1 MEENVSNDLK
11 ALSELEIPPKS
22 DPIGR
27 NIVKWTVLLVC
38 ITVLGA
44 LIIVTYALL
53 QSYDEK
59 KDIREQLSCVRSSTV
74 LVDKTFA
81 NGMIV
86 LIDNDNT
93 ILAALQAVSVNDQAH
108 LTELLASFTDRVAEG
123 EASKTDLIRSIEVR
137 EDALDRC

>member
-1 MEENVSNDLK
+1 
-11 ALSELEIPPKS
+11 
-22 DPIGR
+22 
-27 NIVKWTVLLVC
+27 
-38 ITVLGA
+38 